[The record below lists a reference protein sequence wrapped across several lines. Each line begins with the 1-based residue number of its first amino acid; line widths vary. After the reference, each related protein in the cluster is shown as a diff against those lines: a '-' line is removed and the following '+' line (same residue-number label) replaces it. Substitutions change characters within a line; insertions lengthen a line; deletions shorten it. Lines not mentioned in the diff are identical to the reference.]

1 MTCCVEIVNTVRLN
15 LLAMFRQEAG
25 VKPFRKRI
33 VVFIRILTL
42 VIQSVRLRLTENL
55 LTSKHE
61 KDWRLLVFF
70 LIFVQTP
77 SLFCIS

>member
-15 LLAMFRQEAG
+15 LLAMFHQEAG
-25 VKPFRKRI
+25 VRHFRKRI

-42 VIQSVRLRLTENL
+42 LIQSARLRLTGNL

-70 LIFVQTP
+70 LIFAQNP
-77 SLFCIS
+77 SLSCIS